1 MAEEPYDDLDIGY
14 IEYPMPNT
22 EEFTVVRLLTKTGLA
37 QLWQKIKDKFVRIP
51 TDGTDGQAIVK
62 TQSGF
67 GWSDLFNLPSG
78 GTTGQALIK
87 TDEGVTWG
95 DVETDAPEI
104 PTLPNME
111 GILPISKGG
120 TGCTTIDGLRT
131 LLFNFPTDEE
141 VEEYLNSNT

>member
-22 EEFTVVRLLTKTGLA
+22 EEFTVVRFLTKTSLA

-51 TDGTDGQAIVK
+51 T
-62 TQSGF
+62 
-67 GWSDLFNLPSG
+67 G
-78 GTTGQALIK
+78 GTNGQALIK
-87 TDEGVTWG
+87 TDTGITWG

-111 GILPISKGG
+111 GILPVEKGG
-120 TGCTTIDGLRT
+120 TGCTTIDGIRT
-131 LLFNFPTDEE
+131 MLFNFPTDEE
-141 VEEYLNSNT
+141 VEEYLNQSS